1 MEAKKLTR
9 QTTTIS
15 TTRRRFMAR
24 SLMTAA
30 ASIATLLSV
39 ITAPIA
45 AASTATPNVNTS
57 RTPIVAASA
66 ATGNDRVIV
75 TQDQIWISQDRG
87 ARWAEVTPKISPNA
101 GALRF
106 AAADFTGT
114 GAMSVIAVEE
124 AATLTYRMLR
134 SYDGGKN
141 WFAAGQLPAIDSAKQ
156 HALSFAS
163 DTHGW
168 LLVQAASTA
177 NFSRAT
183 LFRTADGGQSW
194 SALAAPPVAGRILFT
209 SAERGYLAGGATQ
222 SQLFTT
228 QDGGAS
234 WRAVALPGLVSQSG
248 VTSLSAPALTANGDV
263 TVKAVQQFDGG
274 KVVQRYVLRGDAGG
288 NNDSEWQ
295 LVSARNE
302 AIVPSRDKLRARA
315 ESANEDALF
324 SGRGSAIEVVNNE
337 VFEISNGVAR
347 PLSLPPSLRESA
359 AEAQAKAVVQ
369 TTTRGFDVCEAP
381 TVAQMQNWK
390 TNSPY
395 GWTIIYLGGSQ
406 RACPQNQLSSAWV
419 SQVFAQGWRVVPT
432 WVGPQSPTTTC
443 TGCTD
448 RISTNATTARQQGR
462 DQAVLAANAAAN
474 IGLPVPSI
482 IYYDL
487 ERYTNHTAAEEQF
500 ISGWVEE
507 LRARGHQS
515 GVYSNQDFMPNYE
528 ALALKPDAVWIARWF
543 TARPATLPSADSI
556 PGTASTV
563 FTGKRLWQYLG
574 DVSVTYG
581 GLTFGIDE
589 NVSNGPTTAPGTPPA
604 TPTGLTPGS
613 TASPGPTLS
622 TLSPLFSWTAVSGAT
637 NYSVAVRDL
646 STNTLIVNGTVST
659 NSFTPAL
666 TAGRPY
672 RWAVSACSGAGCSAS
687 SAALYVTA
695 PSVVNGACGSANG
708 GLFDVK
714 PTANLCSAGTASAVS
729 GTGGWTWSCSGQ
741 FSGTTASCSAEFT
754 GNVAPDIP
762 TALSPGGTVSPGT
775 LLNSKTVKLAW
786 NAMPRAATYG
796 VAVRDM
802 STNVLVVDTS
812 VTTNSYTTTF
822 LANRIYRWN
831 VNACTVNNV
840 CSVYSGRLYFK
851 TPN

>member
-9 QTTTIS
+9 QTTTVS
-15 TTRRRFMAR
+15 TTRTRLVKR
-24 SLMTAA
+24 SLITAA
-30 ASIATLLSV
+30 ASIAVLLSMV
-39 ITAPIA
+39 TANVA
-45 AASTATPNVNTS
+45 MASSNTS
-57 RTPIVAASA
+57 RTPIVAAASGM
-66 ATGNDRVIV
+66 GNDRVIV

-87 ARWAEVTPKISPNA
+87 VRWADVTPQFAPKFAPQFAPNNA
-101 GALRF
+101 AALRF

-114 GAMSVIAVEE
+114 GAMNVVAVEE
-124 AATLTYRMLR
+124 GATLTYRLLR

-156 HALSFAS
+156 HALSFAN
-163 DTHGW
+163 DAHGW

-177 NFSRAT
+177 NFSRAA
-183 LFRTADGGQSW
+183 LFRTVDGGQSW

-209 SAERGYLAGGATQ
+209 SAERGYLVGGASQ

-234 WRAVALPGLVSQSG
+234 WQAAALPGLVSQIG
-248 VTSLSAPALTANGDV
+248 VTTLLAPTLTANGDI
-263 TVKAVQQFDGG
+263 TIKAVQQFDGG
-274 KVVQRYVLRGDAGG
+274 KVVQRYVSRGGEGG
-288 NNDSEWQ
+288 SEGQWQ
-295 LVSARNE
+295 LVSSRNE
-302 AIVPSRDKLRARA
+302 ANVFPHTRA
-315 ESANEDALF
+315 ESASDDALF
-324 SGRGSAIEVVNNE
+324 NARQSAIEVVNNE
-337 VFEISNGVAR
+337 VFEITNGVAR
-347 PLSLPPSLRESA
+347 PLSLPVPLRETA

-443 TGCTD
+443 AGCGD
-448 RISTNATTARQQGR
+448 RISTNSTTARQQGR

-487 ERYTNHTAAEEQF
+487 ERYTSHTAAEDQF

-543 TARPATLPSADSI
+543 TTRPTTLPSADSI
-556 PGTASTV
+556 PGTAGTV

-604 TPTGLTPGS
+604 TPTGLTPGN
-613 TASPGPTLS
+613 TASPGPTLT
-622 TLSPLFSWTAVSGAT
+622 TLSPLFSWTVVTGAT

-687 SAALYVTA
+687 SVALYVTA
-695 PSVVNGACGSANG
+695 PSAVNGTCGSANG
-708 GLFDVK
+708 GLFDLK
-714 PTANLCSAGTASAVS
+714 PSTNLCSAGTASAVS
-729 GTGGWTWSCSGQ
+729 GAGGWTWSCSGQ
-741 FSGTTASCSAEFT
+741 FSGTTASCSSEFT
-754 GNVAPDIP
+754 GNVAPDVP
-762 TALSPGGTVSPGT
+762 TALTPGGAVSPGT

-786 NAMPRAATYG
+786 NAMPRAAKYG

-802 STNVLVVDTS
+802 STNLLVVDTS

-840 CSVYSGRLYFK
+840 CSAYSGRLYFK